1 MKSKILFFLMNG
13 VGGCERITITIS
25 NFFNTEDYD
34 IKYVLVQNGDDAIC
48 HFMKPNIPIIR
59 MPRKRIY
66 FSTFHIYKLLK
77 KERPQIVFCASPAIN
92 ARLIIAAKLCGDIR
106 VVVRNSNM
114 FSFERKDVQVLVK
127 LTYPFADKI
136 ILQQN
141 EMKADLLKR
150 VSTIKPEKAI
160 TLHNPID
167 IEHIKKGITAPNPFP
182 EEDNINYLWVA
193 RFAYEKAQDI
203 LVRAFSLVHK
213 KQSNAHLWLI
223 GRYNPE
229 NEFASSVVIYV
240 KNNGLEDFVH
250 FVGHDDNPYKWM
262 KHCDCFV
269 LPSRFEG
276 LPNVLIEA
284 MYLGRPVV
292 ASRCLKIIDEM
303 VVEGQNGYTC
313 EVGDEESLAG
323 KMIESTNLKKCT
335 MIYQPA
341 SKEDFIDN
349 IIGK

>member
-1 MKSKILFFLMNG
+1 MKRKILFFLMNG
-13 VGGCERITITIS
+13 VGGAERITITIAK
-25 NFFNTEDYD
+25 FFDTNNYD
-34 IKYVLVQNGDDAIC
+34 IKCVLVQKGDDEIIK
-48 HFMKPNIPIIR
+48 FIPQNIPILSIPCR
-59 MPRKRIY
+59 
-66 FSTFHIYKLLK
+66 HIYMSTLSIKKLLK
-77 KERPQIVFCASPAIN
+77 KEKPNIVFCSSPAIN
-92 ARLIIAAKLCGDIR
+92 ARLIRAAKLCGNIR

-136 ILQQN
+136 ILQQD
-141 EMKADLLKR
+141 EMKADFLKR

-160 TLHNPID
+160 TLYNPID

-182 EEDNINYLWVA
+182 EKDNINYLWVA

-229 NEFASSVVIYV
+229 NEFASSVVTYV

-269 LPSRFEG
+269 LPSRNEG
-276 LPNVLIEA
+276 LPNVMLEA
-284 MYLGRPVV
+284 MYLERPVV
-292 ASRCLKIIDEM
+292 ASRCLKIINDLII
-303 VVEGQNGYTC
+303 EGENGYSVG
-313 EVGDEESLAG
+313 VGDIENLASYML
-323 KMIESTNLKKCT
+323 KAVKIKKCH
-335 MIYQPA
+335 MIYNA
-341 SKEDFIDN
+341 SSKEDFIKT
-349 IIGK
+349 IVG

>member
-1 MKSKILFFLMNG
+1 MKRKILFFLMNG
-13 VGGCERITITIS
+13 VGGAERITITIAK
-25 NFFNTEDYD
+25 FFDTNNYD
-34 IKYVLVQNGDDAIC
+34 IKCVLVQKGDDEIIK
-48 HFMKPNIPIIR
+48 FIPQNIPILSIPCR
-59 MPRKRIY
+59 
-66 FSTFHIYKLLK
+66 HIYMSTLSIKKLLK
-77 KERPQIVFCASPAIN
+77 KEKPNIVFCSSPAIN
-92 ARLIIAAKLCGDIR
+92 ARLIIAAKLCGNIR

-136 ILQQN
+136 ILQQD
-141 EMKADLLKR
+141 EMKADFLKR

-160 TLHNPID
+160 TLYNPID

-182 EEDNINYLWVA
+182 EKDNINYLWVA

-229 NEFASSVVIYV
+229 NEFASSVVTYV

-269 LPSRFEG
+269 LPSRNEG
-276 LPNVLIEA
+276 LPNVMLEA
-284 MYLGRPVV
+284 MYLERPVV
-292 ASRCLKIIDEM
+292 ASRCLKIINDLII
-303 VVEGQNGYTC
+303 EGENGYSVG
-313 EVGDEESLAG
+313 VGDIENLASYML
-323 KMIESTNLKKCT
+323 KAVKIKKCH
-335 MIYQPA
+335 MIYNA
-341 SKEDFIDN
+341 SSKEDFIKT
-349 IIGK
+349 IVG